1 MCAERLAQVVGA
13 LRRGGLLGAVRVA
26 AIGSGW
32 PSAAAGLLEETGLD
46 ARAARLS
53 LLCDPGRG
61 AYAALG
67 LRRGVARTFTWRRWA
82 NVAGLLAFPVQA
94 CCRRRLPGVNAG
106 DPWQQGGTFVY
117 GPRGSPPTFALREE
131 TPGWPALDEAA
142 LLDGVRAALAMAA
155 GGSVAQEAGSHAAAA
170 RAAPS
175 ALRAKTS

>member
-32 PSAAAGLLEETGLD
+32 PSAAAGLLEEAGLGD
-46 ARAARLS
+46 ARSARLT

-106 DPWQQGGTFVY
+106 DPWQQGGTFVLAA
-117 GPRGSPPTFALREE
+117 GGGRELFALREE
-131 TPGWPALDEAA
+131 SPGAPALDGAA
-142 LLDGVRAALAMAA
+142 LVAAVRRAIA
-155 GGSVAQEAGSHAAAA
+155 GGNTKQ
-170 RAAPS
+170 
-175 ALRAKTS
+175 